1 MREKVRFPNFAVIFQ
16 HRDGSLDQQAK
27 FISNRHNNLKGKKC
41 YFITNLGIFR
51 IIAISS
57 LSYLSILLSLLFF
70 YL

>member
-41 YFITNLGIFR
+41 YFHNKFR
-51 IIAISS
+51 H
-57 LSYLSILLSLLFF
+57 LSY
-70 YL
+70 YGH